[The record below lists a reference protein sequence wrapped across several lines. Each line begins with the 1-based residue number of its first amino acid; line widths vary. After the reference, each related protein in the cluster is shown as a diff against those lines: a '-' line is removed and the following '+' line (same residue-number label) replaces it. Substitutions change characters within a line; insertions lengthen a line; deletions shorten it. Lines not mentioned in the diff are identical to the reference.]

1 MWPGKDHGWSQ
12 AHSRAPLG
20 CAGAATTPWSCSC
33 ESRQLGATPRY
44 SLPSRL
50 CGRRKRE
57 RSRYEYGREEKVDGV
72 ERRRD
77 GRTRRG
83 GDPQRLAAGREL
95 DERARGKEVAQEHAD
110 SVVKRKRNGAVTAS
124 CAACVSWIRIAGDD
138 LLCCLCWAS
147 WLAVP
152 AWVKE
157 RGRRR
162 AWSCCLRRW
171 EGWVAVVALG
181 LMNRRDRRSR

>member
-1 MWPGKDHGWSQ
+1 
-12 AHSRAPLG
+12 
-20 CAGAATTPWSCSC
+20 
-33 ESRQLGATPRY
+33 
-44 SLPSRL
+44 
-50 CGRRKRE
+50 
-57 RSRYEYGREEKVDGV
+57 
-72 ERRRD
+72 
-77 GRTRRG
+77 
-83 GDPQRLAAGREL
+83 
-95 DERARGKEVAQEHAD
+95 
-110 SVVKRKRNGAVTAS
+110 VKRKRNGAVTAS